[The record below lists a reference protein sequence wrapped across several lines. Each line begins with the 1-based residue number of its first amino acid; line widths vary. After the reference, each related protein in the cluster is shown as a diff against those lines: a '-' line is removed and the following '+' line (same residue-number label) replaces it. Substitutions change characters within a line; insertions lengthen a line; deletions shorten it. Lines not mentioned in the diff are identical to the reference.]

1 MPRGRASNGN
11 GLQPRQRKDGRWEA
25 RFKVGTNPGTG
36 KPVYKTVYGRT
47 ADECARKLRAAV
59 AAIDEHV
66 YMEPSK
72 MPLKEWL
79 QIWLT
84 EYTLGVK
91 PGTLKTYETQIR
103 VHIAPSLGA
112 LRLSEIRAHDI
123 QTFVNRLHKG
133 YNGVSPVSAKTV
145 KNNFGILHR
154 ALEQAVRI
162 GYLRAN
168 PASGCVLPRVE
179 RKELQAFDDDDSAR
193 FLNALKGHRNERFF
207 LCDLFTGMRKSEL
220 LGLTWDCVDF
230 EAGTI
235 RLYRQLL
242 YLNGKYF
249 FGSLKNDK
257 ARVLSP
263 SKFVMNVLREQRKA
277 QIEQRMKA
285 GYLWQNK
292 AGFVFTDENGEHLRH
307 SAVYKQ
313 FKALAKQI
321 GLPEARF
328 HDMRHSYAVAAL
340 RNGDDVKTVQESLGH
355 ATASFTLDQYGHVTP
370 QMKRESAARM
380 DAHIESLLRNKSS
393 V

>member
-1 MPRGRASNGN
+1 MPRKRAANGS
-11 GLQPRQRKDGRWEA
+11 GLQPRKRSDGRWEA
-25 RFKVGTNPGTG
+25 RFKVGINPGTG
-36 KPVYKTVYGRT
+36 KAMYKAVYGET
-47 ADECARKLRAAV
+47 ADECARKLRSAV
-59 AAIDEHV
+59 AAVDEHA
-66 YMEPSK
+66 YTEPSK

-79 QIWLT
+79 ETWLS
-84 EYTLGVK
+84 EYTSGVK

-103 VHIAPSLGA
+103 VHIVPSLGA
-112 LRLSEIRAHDI
+112 VRLSEIRPHDI
-123 QTFVNRLHKG
+123 QTFVNHLHKG
-133 YNGVSPVSAKTV
+133 YNGVPPVSAKTV
-145 KNNFGILHR
+145 KNNYGILHR
-154 ALEQAVRI
+154 ALEQAVKI

-168 PASGCVLPRVE
+168 PASGCVLPRIE
-179 RKELQAFDDDDSAR
+179 RKVIQAFDDNDSAR

-220 LGLTWDCVDF
+220 LGLTWDCIDF

-242 YLNGKYF
+242 YLKGEYF
-249 FGSLKNDK
+249 FGAPKNDK
-257 ARVLSP
+257 TRILSP

-277 QIEQRMKA
+277 QMEQRMKA
-285 GYLWQNK
+285 GCLWRNK
-292 AGFVFTDENGEHLRH
+292 EDFVFTDEIGEHLRH

-313 FKALAKQI
+313 FKALARQI
-321 GLPEARF
+321 DLPEARF

-355 ATASFTLDQYGHVTP
+355 ATASFTLDQYGHVTQ

-380 DAHIESLLRNKSS
+380 DAHIENLLRNKSS